1 MKQTQLPFLLSS
13 MAAFAMVGGGLSPL
27 ALAAQNSDKLQ
38 LVQTG
43 PGNLAKTKIYGAR
56 KINDHAVELLNERGQ
71 KITIDFYG
79 PNIFRY
85 FQDSVSN
92 AVRKPV
98 AKPEADILVEQPR
111 KAAGEVQLVTSDRYY
126 TLATAAVEVKI
137 DRVTETLSVTDLR
150 SNREVLHTTAAPT
163 FQQEGVGLTLAC
175 EDNEFFYGGG
185 VQNGRFSHSFLLEY
199 EGLRHDV
206 AHLQAGTL

>member
-43 PGNLAKTKIYGAR
+43 PGNLAKTNIYGAR

-85 FQDSVSN
+85 FQDSVS
-92 AVRKPV
+92 KSPL
-98 AKPEADILVEQPR
+98 PSPR
-111 KAAGEVQLVTSDRYY
+111 PTSSWSNPARRPARCSSSLP
-126 TLATAAVEVKI
+126 TATTPSPQ
-137 DRVTETLSVTDLR
+137 RLWR
-150 SNREVLHTTAAPT
+150 
-163 FQQEGVGLTLAC
+163 
-175 EDNEFFYGGG
+175 
-185 VQNGRFSHSFLLEY
+185 
-199 EGLRHDV
+199 
-206 AHLQAGTL
+206 